1 MISLE
6 CPMPTLT
13 DREKAV
19 DKILRDLGLGPEL
32 RGLVSREVGS
42 MTGYAAE
49 LDSITIRQIE
59 VYLRKTLNQ

>member
-1 MISLE
+1 M
-6 CPMPTLT
+6 

-19 DKILRDLGLGPEL
+19 DKILHDLGYGEDL
-32 RGLVSREVGS
+32 REYVSREVAR